1 MRVLQ
6 RALRT
11 RSPLLCISMG
21 QCAVSVAM
29 AVGSA
34 REGER
39 PQEGVVMQMCCLWT
53 KTCNY

>member
-34 REGER
+34 REGEG